1 MSLVTCHV
9 FYDQN
14 FENILELI
22 YKFLYGDINFLQMF
36 KDTVKCT
43 TVVSFFV
50 KVSSVFMPIFTHIF
64 LLERKIFMLSQ

>member
-22 YKFLYGDINFLQMF
+22 YKFLNGDINVLQMF

-50 KVSSVFMPIFTHIF
+50 KVYSMFMPIFTHIC